1 MPRLYNLD
9 EDIGENENVALKHP
23 QIVVRLQKLA
33 LKKNA
38 EIGGTMP
45 SARRPAGEVTNPK
58 TLYPIVEELKNTKKG
73 NTAKKAG

>member
-58 TLYPIVEELKNTKKG
+58 TLYPIVEEPKNTKKG
-73 NTAKKAG
+73 NAGKKAG